1 MQSSQFNKTISK
13 NEDKIS
19 SSSYWMETK
28 LRSKRHLET
37 NEIIDLKEVDIYD
50 KDQTI
55 KNQEPIR

>member
-28 LRSKRHLET
+28 LRSKRCLET

>member
-28 LRSKRHLET
+28 LRSKRRLET